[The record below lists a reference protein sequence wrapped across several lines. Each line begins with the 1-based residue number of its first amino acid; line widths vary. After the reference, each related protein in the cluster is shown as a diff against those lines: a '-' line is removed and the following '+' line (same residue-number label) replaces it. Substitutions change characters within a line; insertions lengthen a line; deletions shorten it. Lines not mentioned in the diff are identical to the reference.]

1 MSPAT
6 SRGPR
11 AGSGVEGCAWACA
24 QGLAAWEGT
33 GLCAHSGDGAQGG
46 QLQGEGKARAGS
58 RPPEVGA
65 RRPEGPCTVTP
76 GAREDVLT
84 FLKYHA
90 ESFSFTKTC

>member
-1 MSPAT
+1 M
-6 SRGPR
+6 
-11 AGSGVEGCAWACA
+11 EGCAWACA

-65 RRPEGPCTVTP
+65 RRPEGP
-76 GAREDVLT
+76 
-84 FLKYHA
+84 
-90 ESFSFTKTC
+90 